1 MIAYFDTSALV
12 PLIVAEPTSAA
23 CRAAWNSAERVVTVR
38 LAYVEAVAA
47 LARADRAGRLG
58 ARGLDESISELD
70 DFWSEVEIV
79 ELDAELTRVA
89 AALARD
95 RALRGYDAVH
105 CAAGVSV
112 SSDDVVVVSGDR
124 DLLAAWSR
132 MDLAVLDVAHWGG
145 DDNATQ

>member
-1 MIAYFDTSALV
+1 VIAYFDTSALV

-23 CRAAWNSAERVVTVR
+23 CRAAWNSADRVVSVR

-58 ARGLDESISELD
+58 VRGLDESIRELD
-70 DFWSEVEIV
+70 DFWSEMEIV

-95 RALRGYDAVH
+95 QALRGHDAVH
-105 CAAGVSV
+105 CAAGMSV
-112 SSDDVVVVSGDR
+112 SSGDFVVVSGDR
-124 DLLAAWSR
+124 DLLSAWSR
-132 MDLAVLDVAHWGG
+132 VGMAVLDVALRGG
-145 DDNATQ
+145 ERNRAQ